1 MLNRPLIVIEDKIP
15 FIKGR
20 FEPYAEVRYL
30 HPDQFRRETVADAD
44 AMIVR
49 TRTRCNA
56 ELLADTKIKFIA
68 TATIGTDHIDMQWCH
83 SAGIDVQNA
92 PGCNA
97 PAVAQYVWATLLC
110 LNKNPLHTTIGI
122 VGCGNVGS
130 IVAQWGRMLGVNVLI
145 CDPPKAEL
153 AKPDEKQNFM
163 TLEEMLPLCDVVT
176 LHTPLTTNGAHP
188 TFHLIGERQLSM
200 MRDGSTLIN
209 AARGPVVDT
218 RALISICPKRNIS
231 LAIDCWEGEPD
242 INLELLHIADIA
254 TPHIAGYSLQG
265 KQRATRMSI
274 ESTFRFLKDN
284 NFIEALTEIPV
295 KNLTPE
301 YIPLNS
307 LSAQQIIESYNPLS
321 DTEKLKASPHDFE
334 RLRADYQYRNE
345 PLE

>member
-1 MLNRPLIVIEDKIP
+1 MHNRPLIVIEDKIP

-30 HPDQFRRETVADAD
+30 HPDQFCKEAIADAD

-56 ELLADTKIKFIA
+56 ELLSDTKIKFIA

-83 SAGIDVQNA
+83 EAGIEVQNA

-97 PAVAQYVWATLLC
+97 PAVAQYVWATLLW
-110 LNKNPLHTTIGI
+110 LNKNPQQTTIGI

-130 IVAQWGRMLGVNVLI
+130 IVAQWGRMLGANVLI

-153 AKPDEKQNFM
+153 VKPDEQQNFL

-176 LHTPLTTNGAHP
+176 LHTPLTNHGDYP
-188 TFHLIGERQLSM
+188 TFHLIGEKQLSL

-209 AARGPVVDT
+209 AARGAIVDT
-218 RALISICPKRNIS
+218 HALLSICPKRNMS
-231 LAIDCWEGEPD
+231 LVIDCWEGEPD
-242 INLELLHIADIA
+242 INLELLQIADIA
-254 TPHIAGYSLQG
+254 TPHIAGYSLEG

-284 NFIEALTEIPV
+284 NFIDTSGEIPV
-295 KNLTPE
+295 SCLTPK
-301 YIPLNS
+301 YIPHKS
-307 LSAQQIIESYNPLS
+307 LSAQQIVESYNPLS
-321 DTEKLKASPHDFE
+321 DTEKLKASPHEFE
-334 RLRADYQYRNE
+334 QMRADYQYRNE
-345 PLE
+345 P